1 MCRLSE
7 FFKIKFLGVYIYI
20 YVARRA
26 TWCASSRH
34 RGPRFHHR
42 GERSRKDP
50 ARRARLKQEG
60 SSRGRA
66 STRPR
71 KGSHAVSGPLSI
83 RLNPWGRTYGIRQ
96 RGDANVTSLR
106 QITILLWDKRRSQ
119 LKRRV
124 VNRILQNAKIDMPQ
138 T

>member
-1 MCRLSE
+1 M
-7 FFKIKFLGVYIYI
+7 
-20 YVARRA
+20 YVARHA

-42 GERSRKDP
+42 GER
-50 ARRARLKQEG
+50 
-60 SSRGRA
+60 
-66 STRPR
+66 
-71 KGSHAVSGPLSI
+71 
-83 RLNPWGRTYGIRQ
+83 LNPWGRTYEIRQ

-124 VNRILQNAKIDMPQ
+124 VNRILQDAKIDTPQ

>member
-1 MCRLSE
+1 MWR
-7 FFKIKFLGVYIYI
+7 V
-20 YVARRA
+20 A

-34 RGPRFHHR
+34 RV
-42 GERSRKDP
+42 
-50 ARRARLKQEG
+50 
-60 SSRGRA
+60 RA
-66 STRPR
+66 SIIGPSGTSTCPR

-83 RLNPWGRTYGIRQ
+83 QLNPWGRTYGIRQ

-124 VNRILQNAKIDMPQ
+124 VNRILQNAKIDTLQ

>member
-1 MCRLSE
+1 MNE
-7 FFKIKFLGVYIYI
+7 
-20 YVARRA
+20 RA
-26 TWCASSRH
+26 EGALTRWTE
-34 RGPRFHHR
+34 RGPWVSDYA
-42 GERSRKDP
+42 GAQAPS
-50 ARRARLKQEG
+50 G
-60 SSRGRA
+60 T

-119 LKRRV
+119 LKCRV
-124 VNRILQNAKIDMPQ
+124 VNRILQNAKIDTPQ